1 MLRINPLEDMMTNDD
16 THDKMTQDT
25 IIMMRSADHLEG
37 DDEIPTAGGLVRRH
51 TRSRLWEAIV

>member
-1 MLRINPLEDMMTNDD
+1 MTNDD

-37 DDEIPTAGGLVRRH
+37 DDEVPTAGGLVRRH